1 MFLEVIPPLNK
12 KMHSPWTLIAHQTFQ
27 KYFFLTSTK
36 IYIPGVWFEGGV
48 VVGMTAM
55 KQIIIHCVHC
65 N

>member
-12 KMHSPWTLIAHQTFQ
+12 KHIPHGHRSHMKRSK
-27 KYFFLTSTK
+27 KYCLTSTQ

-55 KQIIIHCVHC
+55 KQNVFNCVHYS
-65 N
+65 